1 MNSPAGRL
9 WVDPEGVVLVGDGYA
24 EHAALY
30 QNYLNEL
37 DSLRSRY
44 AGSWG
49 NDEMGVQFSQA
60 FLGGMDNIEG
70 VIGGVKGRLA
80 FAGEGLRENGRLYR
94 VVDDEAQEVS
104 HSMRQ
109 DFDSHL
115 SLAYAEEGV
124 PGSGEGFA
132 EPLLPSVVVRATRPE
147 EGVPGSEEGFAE
159 PPLQPVFARATNPET
174 SVSLASSPYMV
185 VPDDLSILVD
195 GEPLPEGSRL
205 VAFRPFP
212 EGDVRVDVNLY
223 DSITPVDDAP
233 ITDGDGQVL
242 DPGGG
247 RFFVVVENPDV
258 DPTEPDY
265 QPLVL
270 SYTDD
275 WYSLDR

>member
-9 WVDPEGVVLVGDGYA
+9 RVDPEGVVLEGAHFDEAAAWYRKLISELGSLYSEYA
-24 EHAALY
+24 
-30 QNYLNEL
+30 
-37 DSLRSRY
+37 S
-44 AGSWG
+44 SWG

-60 FLGGMDNIEG
+60 CRRGTGQIEG
-70 VIGGVKGRLA
+70 VIVGVEGYLA
-80 FAGEGLRENGRLYR
+80 FAGEVLRENGRLYR
-94 VVDDEAQEVS
+94 VVDDEAQEVC

-124 PGSGEGFA
+124 PGSGEK
-132 EPLLPSVVVRATRPE
+132 
-147 EGVPGSEEGFAE
+147 FAE
-159 PPLQPVFARATNPET
+159 PPLQPVPVRATNPET

-223 DSITPVDDAP
+223 DSITPVDDSS

-242 DPGGG
+242 DPGGR

-270 SYTDD
+270 SNTDD
-275 WYSLDR
+275 GYSLDR

>member
-1 MNSPAGRL
+1 MNRPAGRL

-44 AGSWG
+44 ASSWG

-115 SLAYAEEGV
+115 PLTNEEEEV
-124 PGSGEGFA
+124 PGSGEGG
-132 EPLLPSVVVRATRPE
+132 P
-147 EGVPGSEEGFAE
+147 
-159 PPLQPVFARATNPET
+159 
-174 SVSLASSPYMV
+174 
-185 VPDDLSILVD
+185 
-195 GEPLPEGSRL
+195 
-205 VAFRPFP
+205 
-212 EGDVRVDVNLY
+212 
-223 DSITPVDDAP
+223 
-233 ITDGDGQVL
+233 
-242 DPGGG
+242 
-247 RFFVVVENPDV
+247 
-258 DPTEPDY
+258 
-265 QPLVL
+265 
-270 SYTDD
+270 
-275 WYSLDR
+275 

>member
-30 QNYLNEL
+30 QNYLNDL
-37 DSLRSRY
+37 DAMRSRY
-44 AGSWG
+44 ANSWG

-70 VIGGVKGRLA
+70 VIGGVKGRLV
-80 FAGEGLRENGRLYR
+80 FAGEGLRENGRRYG

-115 SLAYAEEGV
+115 SLAYSEEGV
-124 PGSGEGFA
+124 AGSGEGFA
-132 EPLLPSVVVRATRPE
+132 KPLFPSVVRATPPE
-147 EGVPGSEEGFAE
+147 EGMPDPGEGIVE
-159 PPLQPVFARATNPET
+159 PPLQPVFVRATNPDT
-174 SVSLASSPYMV
+174 SVSLASSPYLV
-185 VPDDLSILVD
+185 VPDSLSVLVD

-212 EGDVRVDVNLY
+212 DRGVRVDVNLY
-223 DSITPVDDAP
+223 DSIMPVDDAL

-242 DPGGG
+242 DSGGG
-247 RFFVVVENPDV
+247 RFFVVVEDPDA

-265 QPLVL
+265 QPLVV
-270 SYTDD
+270 SYPDNG
-275 WYSLDR
+275 YSLDR

>member
-30 QNYLNEL
+30 QKYLNEL

-44 AGSWG
+44 ASSWG

-124 PGSGEGFA
+124 PGSGEEFA

-159 PPLQPVFARATNPET
+159 PPLQPVFVRATNPET

-233 ITDGDGQVL
+233 ITDGDGPVL

>member
-37 DSLRSRY
+37 DALRSRY
-44 AGSWG
+44 ANSWG
-49 NDEMGVQFSQA
+49 DDEMGVQFSQA
-60 FLGGMDNIEG
+60 FLGGIDNIEG
-70 VIGGVKGRLA
+70 VIGGVKGRLV
-80 FAGEGLRENGRLYR
+80 FAGEGLRENGRRYG

-115 SLAYAEEGV
+115 SLAYSEEGV
-124 PGSGEGFA
+124 AGSGEGFA
-132 EPLLPSVVVRATRPE
+132 KPLFPSVVRAMPPE
-147 EGVPGSEEGFAE
+147 EGMPDPGEGIVE
-159 PPLQPVFARATNPET
+159 PPLQPVFVRATNPDT
-174 SVSLASSPYMV
+174 SVSLASSPYLV
-185 VPDDLSILVD
+185 VPDSLSVLVD

-212 EGDVRVDVNLY
+212 DGGVRVDVNLY
-223 DSITPVDDAP
+223 DSIMPVDDAL

-242 DPGGG
+242 DSGGG
-247 RFFVVVENPDV
+247 RFFVVVEDPDA

-265 QPLVL
+265 QPLVV
-270 SYTDD
+270 SYPDNG
-275 WYSLDR
+275 YSLDR

>member
-30 QNYLNEL
+30 QKYLNEL

-44 AGSWG
+44 ASSWG

-124 PGSGEGFA
+124 PGSGEEFA

-159 PPLQPVFARATNPET
+159 PPLQPVFVRATNPET

-185 VPDDLSILVD
+185 VPDGLSILVD

>member
-30 QNYLNEL
+30 QKYLNEL

-44 AGSWG
+44 ASSWG

-132 EPLLPSVVVRATRPE
+132 EP
-147 EGVPGSEEGFAE
+147 
-159 PPLQPVFARATNPET
+159 PLQPVFVRATNPET

-223 DSITPVDDAP
+223 DSITPVDDSS

-265 QPLVL
+265 QPLVV

-275 WYSLDR
+275 GYSLDR